1 MPTYTTSTV
10 MSTVPL
16 ELTFTC
22 AHCGTIVSMK
32 KYIRLDGQIAVN
44 GYGANAAQ
52 SSGNLAQMQM
62 MSSAGDTVRRTA
74 EQLERGRLYLPLQE
88 GSIPRQMSIVVGLR
102 CPHCGIHQIPDAG
115 CKRSRLSRKSYFLA
129 QGTFLMLWMIICFAI
144 LAPSHVEPMQLLYAT
159 CGYIAAVLLLMLLRN
174 KRSKRAY
181 VEPDFMARY
190 FQNVLNKEIFADF
203 TPYGLGRIHVGSKK

>member
-44 GYGANAAQ
+44 GYGANIEQ
-52 SSGNLAQMQM
+52 SSGSLAQMQM

-74 EQLERGRLYLPLQE
+74 EQLGCRTPGRRGK
-88 GSIPRQMSIVVGLR
+88 G
-102 CPHCGIHQIPDAG
+102 
-115 CKRSRLSRKSYFLA
+115 LSRTALRF
-129 QGTFLMLWMIICFAI
+129 
-144 LAPSHVEPMQLLYAT
+144 E
-159 CGYIAAVLLLMLLRN
+159 VLLRQAN
-174 KRSKRAY
+174 G
-181 VEPDFMARY
+181 
-190 FQNVLNKEIFADF
+190 
-203 TPYGLGRIHVGSKK
+203 YG

>member
-10 MSTVPL
+10 MSTIPL

-32 KYIRLDGQIAVN
+32 KYIRLEGQIEVK
-44 GYGANAAQ
+44 GYGANAEQ
-52 SSGNLAQMQM
+52 LSGNLAQMQM
-62 MSSAGDTVRRTA
+62 MSSAGDTIRRTA
-74 EQLERGRLYLPLQE
+74 EQLERGRLGLPLQE
-88 GSIPRQMSIVVGLR
+88 GSISRQMSIAVGLR

-115 CKRSRLSRKSYFLA
+115 CKRRRMSRKPYFLA
-129 QGTFLMLWMIICFAI
+129 QGVFVIAWMIACFII
-144 LAPSHVEPMQLLYAT
+144 LAPSHVEPMRLLYAT
-159 CGYIAAVLLLMLLRN
+159 CGYIAAALLLMLLRN

-181 VEPDFMARY
+181 AEPDFMARY

>member
-10 MSTVPL
+10 MSTVPV

-22 AHCGTIVSMK
+22 AHCGNIVSMK
-32 KYIRLDGQIAVN
+32 KYIRLEGQTEVN
-44 GYGANAAQ
+44 GYGANAEQ

-62 MSSAGDTVRRTA
+62 MNSAGETIRRTA
-74 EQLERGRLYLPLQE
+74 EQLERGRMGLPLQE
-88 GSIPRQMSIVVGLR
+88 DNVPQQMSIAVSLR

-115 CKRSRLSRKSYFLA
+115 CKRRRMSRKPYFLA
-129 QGTFLMLWMIICFAI
+129 QGGLVIAWMIACFII
-144 LAPSHVEPMQLLYAT
+144 LAPPHVEPMKLLYAA
-159 CGYIAAVLLLMLLRN
+159 CGYIAAALLLTLLRN
-174 KRSKRAY
+174 QRSKRAY
-181 VEPDFMARY
+181 AEPDFMARY

>member
-22 AHCGTIVSMK
+22 AHCGTIVSTE
-32 KYIRLDGQIAVN
+32 KYIRLDGQIAVK
-44 GYGANAAQ
+44 GYGANADQ
-52 SSGNLAQMQM
+52 LSGNLAQMQM
-62 MSSAGDTVRRTA
+62 MNAAGDTIRRTA
-74 EQLERGRLYLPLQE
+74 EQLERGRFYLPLQE
-88 GSIPRQMSIVVGLR
+88 GSVPQQIPIAANLR

-115 CKRSRLSRKSYFLA
+115 CKRRIMSRKSYFLA
-129 QGTFLMLWMIICFAI
+129 QGVILIAWMIACFII
-144 LAPSHVEPMQLLYAT
+144 LAPSHVEPIQLIYAT
-159 CGYIAAVLLLMLLRN
+159 CGYIAAALLLMLLRN

-181 VEPDFMARY
+181 AEPDFMARY